1 MEKEINMSEL
11 SKLTKLFNQNKISRR
26 QFVAQVSALGLAVA
40 VSPAMLVERA
50 QAAVP
55 KKGGRMVMGSTGG
68 STTDS
73 MDPATFTSNMN
84 QNLNWQIRN
93 NLVEID
99 HNFNVIPE
107 LAESW
112 DSTPD
117 AKVWS
122 FKIRK
127 GVEFHNGKTMTAED
141 VVFSINH
148 HRGEDSKS
156 AAKGY
161 LKSIESIKAD
171 GKNEVVFTLSGGS
184 ADFPFVMGDYHLS
197 ICPAGTAGAEFEK
210 GEGTGGYILEKWEP
224 GVRAFARRNPN
235 YWKEG
240 RAHFDE
246 IETLSIVD
254 TNARTS
260 ALKTGQINYMD
271 RAELK
276 TVHLLKKM
284 PGINVSAITATAH
297 YTIPMLVNQQPYSDN
312 NVRTALKLAVDREE
326 LLKQIL
332 RGYGEPGNDHPIAPV
347 NKYHAKNLEQRKY
360 DPDKAKFYMT
370 KAGMLDHVFNLHA
383 ADAAFAGAVDA
394 AVLIKEQAKKAGI
407 KINVVR
413 EPDDGYWSNVW
424 IKKEWCMCYWG
435 GRPVEDMMFS
445 VAYADGAP
453 WNDTFWTNERFNKL
467 LVSARAELDETKRR
481 TMYEDMQEICR
492 NDSGT
497 IVPMFNQMVEASS
510 AKLAHGPMSGH
521 MAMDGMR
528 NGERWW
534 FK

>member
-1 MEKEINMSEL
+1 MSEL
-11 SKLTKLFNQNKISRR
+11 SRLTKMFEQNKMSRR
-26 QFVAQVSALGLAVA
+26 QFIAQVSALGLAAA
-40 VSPAMLVERA
+40 VSPALLSGTA

-55 KKGGRMVMGSTGG
+55 KKGGRLTIGCTGG

-73 MDPATFTSNMN
+73 MDPGTLTSNMN

-99 HNFNVIPE
+99 HNFNAIPE

-112 DSTPD
+112 SASAD
-117 AKVWS
+117 AKKWT
-122 FKIRK
+122 FKLRK
-127 GVEFHNGKTMTAED
+127 GVEFHNGKSFTAED
-141 VVFSINH
+141 VIYSLNH
-148 HRGEDSKS
+148 HRGEESKS
-156 AAKGY
+156 AAKAY
-161 LKSIESIKAD
+161 LKSIKSMKAD
-171 GKNEVVFTLSGGS
+171 GKHEVVFELSGGS
-184 ADFPFVMGDYHLS
+184 ADFPFILGDYHLS
-197 ICPAGTAGAEFEK
+197 ICPAGTTGAEWEK
-210 GEGTGGYILEKWEP
+210 GVGTGGYVLENWEP
-224 GVRAFARRNPN
+224 GVRAFSKRNPN

-254 TNARTS
+254 TNARTN
-260 ALKTGQINYMD
+260 AIKTGVINYMD
-271 RAELK
+271 RVELK
-276 TVHLLKKM
+276 TVHLMKKM
-284 PGINVSAITATAH
+284 SGINVSSTTGTAH
-297 YTIPMLVNQQPYSDN
+297 YTIPMMVDQKPYGDN
-312 NVRTALKLAVDREE
+312 NVRMALKLAIDREA
-326 LLKQIL
+326 LVKQIL
-332 RGYGEPGNDHPIAPV
+332 RGYGEVGNDHPIAPV

-360 DPDKAKFYMT
+360 DPEKAKFYMK

-394 AVLIKEQAKKAGI
+394 SILIKEHAKKAGI
-407 KINVVR
+407 NINVVR

-435 GRPVEDMMFS
+435 GRPIEDMMFS

-453 WNDTFWTNERFNKL
+453 WNDTHWSNAKFNEL
-467 LVSARAELDETKRR
+467 LLAARAELDEVKRR
-481 TMYEDMQEICR
+481 KMYEDMQEICR

-497 IVPMFNQMVEASS
+497 VVPMYNQMVEASS
-510 AKLAHGPMSGH
+510 EKLGHGPISGH

-528 NGERWW
+528 TGERWW